1 MIVGYNRE
9 GLGRPYERRLELLL
23 LVRVVAR
30 EVGALQR
37 RREHGRPDLN
47 RRPRALDRDAQ
58 ELLGLLL
65 VRRVREARYDDGVQ

>member
-9 GLGRPYERRLELLL
+9 GLGRPHERRLELLL

-37 RREHGRPDLN
+37 RREHARPYLY
-47 RRPRALDRDAQ
+47 RSPRALDGDTQ
-58 ELLGLLL
+58 ELLRLLC
-65 VRRVREARYDDGVQ
+65 VRRP

>member
-9 GLGRPYERRLELLL
+9 GLGRPHERRLELLL

-37 RREHGRPDLN
+37 RREHARSYVYSGARSFYSHT
-47 RRPRALDRDAQ
+47 Q
-58 ELLGLLL
+58 ELLRLSF
-65 VRRVREARYDDGVQ
+65 VRRVREARYDDGV